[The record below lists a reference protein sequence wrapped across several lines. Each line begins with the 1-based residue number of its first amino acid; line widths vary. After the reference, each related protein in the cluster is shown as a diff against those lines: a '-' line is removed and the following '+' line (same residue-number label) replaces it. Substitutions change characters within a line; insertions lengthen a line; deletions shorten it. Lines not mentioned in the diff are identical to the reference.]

1 MTTRSYGQFCG
12 FARALELVG
21 ERWALLVVRDLV
33 LRPKRFTD
41 LRRGLPRI
49 PTNILSARLKEL
61 EDAGI
66 VRRRI
71 LPRPAAGVVYEL
83 TEYGQDL
90 EDIVLRLGLWGA
102 RSLGDPRPEDI
113 VTPDSLILAL
123 RATFRPEA
131 ARDLRASYELRLGP
145 VVVHAAVDRG
155 TLEAGEG
162 PLVEPDLVIETDAA
176 FRPLLAGELSPDEAV
191 HSGGVRLTGDPS
203 LLAGFVEVFRI
214 PPSPGRAPLASDPGM
229 GPVLNSA

>member
-1 MTTRSYGQFCG
+1 MTVRSYGQFCG
-12 FARALELVG
+12 FAHALELVG

-33 LRPKRFTD
+33 LGPKRFTD

-83 TEYGQDL
+83 TEYGQEL

-102 RSLGDPRPEDI
+102 RSLRDPRPEDI
-113 VTPDSLILAL
+113 VTTDSLILAL

-131 ARDLRASYELRLGP
+131 AGELRASYELRLGP
-145 VVVHAAVDRG
+145 VVVHASVDRG
-155 TLEAGEG
+155 TLEAGAG
-162 PLVEPDLVIETDAA
+162 PLAEPDLVIETQAA
-176 FRPLLAGELSPDEAV
+176 FRPLLARELSPHDAIE
-191 HSGGVRLTGDPS
+191 SGGVRLTGDPS
-203 LLAGFVEVFRI
+203 LLTRFVEAFRI
-214 PPSPGRAPLASDPGM
+214 PPSPRHAPLTSDPGK
-229 GPVLNSA
+229 GSALIPA

>member
-1 MTTRSYGQFCG
+1 MGGRSYGQFCG
-12 FARALELVG
+12 FSHALELVG

-33 LRPKRFTD
+33 LGPKRFTE

-49 PTNILSARLKEL
+49 PTNILSARLREL

-71 LPRPAAGVVYEL
+71 LPRPATGVVYEL

-102 RSLGDPRPEDI
+102 RSLRDPRPDDI

-123 RATFRPEA
+123 RATFLPEA
-131 ARDLRASYELRLGP
+131 ARRLRASYELRLGP
-145 VVVHAAVDRG
+145 VVIHASVDHG
-155 TLEAGEG
+155 ALETGAGSMA
-162 PLVEPDLVIETDAA
+162 EPDLVIETQAA
-176 FRPLLAGELSPDEAV
+176 FRPLLAGEITPGEAIE
-191 HSGGVRLTGDPS
+191 SGGVRLTGDPS
-203 LLAGFVEVFRI
+203 LLARFVEAFHI
-214 PPSPGRAPLASDPGM
+214 PPAPN
-229 GPVLNSA
+229 PVPA

>member
-1 MTTRSYGQFCG
+1 MKIVTSRSYGQFCG

-33 LRPKRFTD
+33 LGPKRFTG

-66 VRRRI
+66 VRRRV
-71 LPRPAAGVVYEL
+71 LPRPATGVVYEL
-83 TEYGQDL
+83 TEYGQEL

-113 VTPDSLILAL
+113 VTTDSLILAL
-123 RATFRPEA
+123 RATFLPEA
-131 ARDLRASYELRLGP
+131 ARELRASYELRLGP
-145 VVVHAAVDRG
+145 IVVHASVDHG
-155 TLEAGEG
+155 ILEAGEG
-162 PLVEPDLVIETDAA
+162 PLAAPDLVIETEAA
-176 FRPLLAGELSPDEAV
+176 FRPLLAGELTPGEAIE
-191 HSGGVRLTGDPS
+191 SGGVRLNGDPS
-203 LLAGFVEVFRI
+203 LLTRFVEAFRI
-214 PPSPGRAPLASDPGM
+214 PPAPVALPA
-229 GPVLNSA
+229 